1 MIITL
6 LFLELLLDLARAQ
19 WGFNPFGGPGP
30 VPPYPPGNNIGVGY
44 PTAYGLWFGRGNW
57 ANSLASTIRCLNGG
71 ALIGQCRIDD
81 DAICMALGGTCI
93 QRGCCTTPFLGLTTT
108 TTTTVAPE
116 IDGEATR
123 KESEYHTRLPPLVE
137 GSVERKNNLLE
148 IEELLRIMEN
158 MKTSISPTPVEAFKL
173 CLPSDGVC
181 VTDDDCTTSRRCKE
195 GCCYEE

>member
-57 ANSLASTIRCLNGG
+57 
-71 ALIGQCRIDD
+71 
-81 DAICMALGGTCI
+81 
-93 QRGCCTTPFLGLTTT
+93 
-108 TTTTVAPE
+108 
-116 IDGEATR
+116 
-123 KESEYHTRLPPLVE
+123 
-137 GSVERKNNLLE
+137 NNLLE